1 VKIAANVLATFPQI
15 SESSKLENWG
25 GVSLQTV
32 KMAGTV
38 SNFSRIDKSAAV
50 ALCDLYEEDFEGS
63 AIASAIRMVTGN
75 GERGMGDLKGLKA

>member
-1 VKIAANVLATFPQI
+1 
-15 SESSKLENWG
+15 
-25 GVSLQTV
+25 
-32 KMAGTV
+32 MAGTV